1 MGSTATPVLDE
12 DACREVAKDFFTNYV
27 KNSNRIIDLSDYTLS
42 DIGLWGT
49 AEFQY
54 YQFSYYKKAEN
65 GYILTGDHL
74 TARVNLYGELF
85 YFSCGDDLSH
95 FEELYP
101 TINYDL
107 ADQRATELAQ
117 QLCKAHE
124 SLGLTYE
131 LINLKEYQ
139 NPEGNIFYM
148 VYAMVFEYEYEGKT
162 IEGTTKIIIPL

>member
-1 MGSTATPVLDE
+1 MSSIKHFPGHGD
-12 DACREVAKDFFTNYV
+12 CEVD
-27 KNSNRIIDLSDYTLS
+27 SHL
-42 DIGLWGT
+42 GL
-49 AEFQY
+49 
-54 YQFSYYKKAEN
+54 
-65 GYILTGDHL
+65 
-74 TARVNLYGELF
+74 
-85 YFSCGDDLSH
+85 
-95 FEELYP
+95 P

-148 VYAMVFEYEYEGKT
+148 VYAMAFEYEYEGTT